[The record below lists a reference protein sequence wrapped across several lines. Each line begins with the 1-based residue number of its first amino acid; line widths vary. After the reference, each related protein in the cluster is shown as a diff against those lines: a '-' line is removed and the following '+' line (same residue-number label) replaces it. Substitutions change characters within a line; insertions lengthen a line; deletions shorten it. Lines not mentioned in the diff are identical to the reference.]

1 MCKGVKIKYFQSS
14 FTCLLFKMDQKMY
27 EYLNMLT
34 PLDIAELCIDLILI
48 WEDYIE
54 ETFGTPYQ
62 GFSSDSQQKDEAIQR
77 QNIEDF
83 KKAED
88 KAHFIASNPHT
99 FLYGLACGFMHE
111 FLNHQQQRTES
122 TFQYAGNA
130 EESEFQHKRTL
141 LDLEDPIIRS
151 DDWQRMQNNRRPHG
165 FLIKENQQKPQ
176 KLSRREQCHLN
187 RKVNERSNCRKSFCD
202 FYFK

>member
-1 MCKGVKIKYFQSS
+1 
-14 FTCLLFKMDQKMY
+14 MDQMMY
-27 EYLNMLT
+27 NYFKFMLT
-34 PLDIAELCIDLILI
+34 PSDMTELCSELVYM

-62 GFSSDSQQKDEAIQR
+62 GFSSDSQQKDKAIHQ

-83 KKAED
+83 KQAED

-99 FLYGLACGFMHE
+99 FLYGLACGFMHNL
-111 FLNHQQQRTES
+111 LNRQVKNAES
-122 TFQYAGNA
+122 TFQDAGNA
-130 EESEFQHKRTL
+130 EESEFQHKSTL

-165 FLIKENQQKPQ
+165 SLKKEKNP
-176 KLSRREQCHLN
+176 SRRKQRHIAREAN
-187 RKVNERSNCRKSFCD
+187 DRSSSRKSFRD
-202 FYFK
+202 FCL